1 MQTNY
6 QTKFSLAKA
15 FKKHFG
21 ISMSAY
27 REKYKSVNA
36 KQEPDSMPEAK
47 IKRINT
53 LKAVCIEVGDTFR
66 DKYAYTT
73 IWKQLLHYKAVHLQN
88 GPGNRFV
95 SISRRDVR
103 CFQV

>member
-1 MQTNY
+1 
-6 QTKFSLAKA
+6 
-15 FKKHFG
+15 
-21 ISMSAY
+21 
-27 REKYKSVNA
+27 
-36 KQEPDSMPEAK
+36 MPEAK

-88 GPGNRFV
+88 GPGNRL
-95 SISRRDVR
+95 
-103 CFQV
+103 